1 MSIFLVIVRFFSLFN
16 IYWTAYYNEQ
26 ARAKMK
32 GRFLSIS
39 NEHPPEG
46 NVYADKSSLVLDWLL
61 REGLSR
67 ESFSLREVARDARV
81 SLGLVQRIFNILVL
95 KGLLQVEGIRTA
107 KRFSFNNP
115 KKLIESWLERYSI
128 VKKCKIR
135 TYRSALSGKS
145 GWFKALKKAGLG
157 ADVILALH
165 SAAEALGLKNT
176 NLEGLELYV
185 LDPSIKAKLENALQ
199 LEPQERGYEV
209 LLIEPYYKML
219 LKKNRK
225 GSKEIGI
232 CPLLLTFLDL
242 YHFPL
247 RGQEQAEFMTQRA
260 SELKHI
266 YKNLKNKWK
275 KFKKTRSFQNF

>member
-1 MSIFLVIVRFFSLFN
+1 
-16 IYWTAYYNEQ
+16 
-26 ARAKMK
+26 MK

-115 KKLIESWLERYSI
+115 KKLIESWLEHYSI

-135 TYRSALSGKS
+135 TYRSALLGKS
-145 GWFKALKKAGLG
+145 EWVKALKKSGLG
-157 ADVILALH
+157 SDVILALH
-165 SAAEALGLKNT
+165 SAAEAHGYKNT
-176 NLEGLELYV
+176 NLTGLELYV
-185 LDPSIKAKLENALQ
+185 LDPATRVKLESALQ

-219 LKKNRK
+219 IKQNKTN
-225 GSKEIGI
+225 GKEIGL
-232 CPLLLTFLDL
+232 CPLFLTFLDL

-247 RGQEQAEFMTQRA
+247 RGQEQAEFMVERA
-260 SELKHI
+260 PELKRI
-266 YKNLKNKWK
+266 YKNPKNK
-275 KFKKTRSFQNF
+275 